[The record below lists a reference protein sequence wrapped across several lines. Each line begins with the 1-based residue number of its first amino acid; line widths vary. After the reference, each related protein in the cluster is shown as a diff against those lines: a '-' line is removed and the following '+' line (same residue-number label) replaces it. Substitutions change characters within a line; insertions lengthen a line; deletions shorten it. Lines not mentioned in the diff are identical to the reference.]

1 MNTTPQRSSFTLL
14 EILLVVAAVGLL
26 AAIVFVAIN
35 PNEQLAKVRDTER
48 QSEVD
53 TLHDAIR
60 QYNIDN
66 SEWPDEIAS
75 MSANSAKEICAEGV
89 SDETCINLTDDL
101 TPEYIAEV
109 PSGPNTEGTKS
120 GYVVSKQN
128 TRVRVAAR
136 NVEER
141 SNGIAAGYS
150 SNRLLDAHP
159 FATLAYSI
167 RLLRAG
173 HVTETIQS
181 SNTTAG
187 SYLVRIRQ
195 DNANNDTADVL
206 PDENGELSMDSTVQ
220 NTSNSADGQTLQ
232 TWVGGSNAYVTAW
245 YDQSGNQDNG
255 LSSVDAEQPQIIS
268 AGNFITKSTIPQ
280 LQFDGD
286 DYLALE
292 KFYESANI
300 CSMTVSAR
308 VSMPDTGGGT
318 NFSFDRSEYF
328 RFAEGGHAP
337 EGKLG
342 FGTGGND
349 GTGDLAGNTDIDDNT
364 RQHVAAVFEESANPD
379 KNVYVD
385 GQSDGS
391 AEQHNGCL
399 GKNTRYGSIGVGSE
413 MRNFDGSKG
422 GGYQYNGTIEQVV
435 FYEDQALSD
444 REITDLYERYE

>member
-1 MNTTPQRSSFTLL
+1 MKHKKPGFTLL

-35 PNEQLAKVRDTER
+35 PSEQLGKVRDTER

-75 MSANSAKEICAEGV
+75 MSANSAKEICADGV
-89 SDETCINLTDDL
+89 SDEACINLTDDL

-109 PSGPNTEGTKS
+109 PSGPNTEGTGS

-141 SNGIAAGYS
+141 SKGIAAGYS
-150 SNRLLDAHP
+150 SNSLLDAHP

-173 HVTETIQS
+173 HVTETVQS
-181 SNTTAG
+181 GNTTAG

-232 TWVGGSNAYVTAW
+232 TWVGGNNAYVTAW

-255 LSSVDAEQPQIIS
+255 LSSTTGEQPQIIGGGS
-268 AGNFITKSTIPQ
+268 FITRSSIPQ
-280 LQFDGD
+280 LQFDGTD

-292 KFYESANI
+292 KFYDSADI
-300 CSMTVSAR
+300 CSMTVSAWA
-308 VSMPDTGGGT
+308 SMPDAGGEIGILT
-318 NFSFDRSEYF
+318 FDWSEYF
-328 RFAEGGHAP
+328 RYEEGYHVQ
-337 EGKLG
+337 EDKLG
-342 FGTGGND
+342 FNTN
-349 GTGDLAGNTDIDDNT
+349 GDTTHAMGSSTAIDDNT

-379 KNVYVD
+379 KKVYVN

-391 AEQHNGCL
+391 ADQHSGCL
-399 GKNTRYGSIGVGSE
+399 GKNTRYGSIGISSE
-413 MRNFDGSKG
+413 METFDGATPHDHDR
-422 GGYQYNGTIEQVV
+422 YEGTIEQVV
-435 FYEDQALSD
+435 
-444 REITDLYERYE
+444 

>member
-1 MNTTPQRSSFTLL
+1 MKYKKPGFTLL

-35 PNEQLAKVRDTER
+35 PSEQLGKVRDTER

-75 MSANSAKEICAEGV
+75 MSANSAKEICADGV
-89 SDETCINLTDDL
+89 SDEACINLTDDL
-101 TPEYIAEV
+101 TPEYIADV
-109 PSGPNTEGTKS
+109 PSGPRTEGTGS

-141 SNGIAAGYS
+141 SEGIAAGYS
-150 SNRLLDAHP
+150 SNSLLDAHP
-159 FATLAYSI
+159 FATLAYSV

-173 HVTETIQS
+173 HVTETVQS
-181 SNTTAG
+181 SNTTTG
-187 SYLVRIRQ
+187 SYLVRLREGS
-195 DNANNDTADVL
+195 AGATADVL

-232 TWVGGSNAYVTAW
+232 TWVGSNNAYVTAW
-245 YDQSGNQDNG
+245 YDQSGNHDNG
-255 LSSVDAEQPQIIS
+255 LSSADVEQPQIIS
-268 AGNFITKSTIPQ
+268 AGNFITKSAIPQ
-280 LQFDGD
+280 LQFDGTD

-292 KFYESANI
+292 KFYDAANI
-300 CSMTVSAR
+300 CSMTVSAWA
-308 VSMPDTGGGT
+308 SMPDAGGEIGILT
-318 NFSFDRSEYF
+318 FDWSEYF
-328 RFAEGGHAP
+328 RFEEGYHVQ
-337 EGKLG
+337 EDKLG
-342 FGTGGND
+342 FNTN
-349 GTGDLAGNTDIDDNT
+349 GDTKHAMGSSTAIDDNT

-379 KNVYVD
+379 KKVYVN

-391 AEQHNGCL
+391 TNGHSTCL
-399 GKNTRYGSIGVGSE
+399 GSRATRYGSIGVSNE
-413 MRNFDGSKG
+413 MGNFDGATNNI
-422 GGYQYNGTIEQVV
+422 YYEGTIEQVV
-435 FYEDQALSD
+435 FYEDRALSD
-444 REITDLYERYE
+444 REITDLYERY